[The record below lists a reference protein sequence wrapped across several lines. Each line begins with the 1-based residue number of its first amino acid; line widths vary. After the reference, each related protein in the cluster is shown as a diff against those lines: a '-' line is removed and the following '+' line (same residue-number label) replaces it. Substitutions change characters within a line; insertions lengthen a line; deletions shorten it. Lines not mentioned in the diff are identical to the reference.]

1 MYTFFYH
8 LLLDSYTLAVVLLL
22 YNCFPCVL
30 IPPTRLRDSLEGE
43 HRCRVTQV
51 DRGCG
56 ACKLFYRLSLT
67 MYPYLSCLHPN
78 ELTSHTAMKSCMP
91 KWRCPVYI
99 RAFKRNEKPVIRQY
113 LCFSLTTEADM
124 EGSSQNPDPTTTT
137 VTFNFSSNRD
147 SCAFCCKSASD
158 LPTPLKR
165 CSRCLA
171 VKYCSKECQKKNWSE
186 HK

>member
-1 MYTFFYH
+1 MDLCIPFFNR

-30 IPPTRLRDSLEGE
+30 IPPTRLRESLEGE

-78 ELTSHTAMKSCMP
+78 ELTSHNNT
-91 KWRCPVYI
+91 I
-99 RAFKRNEKPVIRQY
+99 
-113 LCFSLTTEADM
+113 
-124 EGSSQNPDPTTTT
+124 
-137 VTFNFSSNRD
+137 
-147 SCAFCCKSASD
+147 
-158 LPTPLKR
+158 LP
-165 CSRCLA
+165 
-171 VKYCSKECQKKNWSE
+171 
-186 HK
+186 